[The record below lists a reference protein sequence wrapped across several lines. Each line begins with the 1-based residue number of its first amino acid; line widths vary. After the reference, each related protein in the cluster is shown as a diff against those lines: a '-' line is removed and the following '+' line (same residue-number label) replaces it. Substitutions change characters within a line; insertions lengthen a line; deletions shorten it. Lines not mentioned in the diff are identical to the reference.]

1 MPNPEIKEQRS
12 AKGLHYDVEL
22 RLMNLLNILLVV
34 ASFTGCWVFYYV
46 DRVIMR
52 PSPRRSAGVIFLF
65 MVLYSIFGRVY
76 DAFLISL
83 KRISDLFFSQVLSIL
98 MADTFMFAALWLMS
112 GSFPNILPAL
122 AALTIRLIPAD
133 LLEDCRREAQGLWAD
148 GRPKRWYYALPI
160 LAVWGLLLW
169 MLVRCLL

>member
-1 MPNPEIKEQRS
+1 
-12 AKGLHYDVEL
+12 
-22 RLMNLLNILLVV
+22 MNLKKRAAELKILIPALFLALRRRETPPAAKVLAAVTV
-34 ASFTGCWVFYYV
+34 AYAL
-46 DRVIMR
+46 
-52 PSPRRSAGVIFLF
+52 SPIDLIPEFIP
-65 MVLYSIFGRVY
+65 VLGYL
-76 DAFLISL
+76 D
-83 KRISDLFFSQVLSIL
+83 DLLL
-98 MADTFMFAALWLMS
+98 
-112 GSFPNILPAL
+112 LPAL